1 MVRKIAVLAGL
12 GVLVCLIGCGGKY
25 SDVIEVNQ
33 KFVQLMSDYVKAV
46 DKVDNAGDA
55 ADAINELADGMEKLS
70 PQMKDLQKK
79 YPELQT
85 AEDLPEEIQMSEQE
99 METVSRDFGASFMK
113 LVPYMSDPEVQQAQ
127 QRLSQVMSNLGQ

>member
-1 MVRKIAVLAGL
+1 MLRKIAVMAGL
-12 GVLVCLIGCGGKY
+12 GVLICLIGCGGKY

-33 KFVQLMSDYVKAV
+33 KFIQLMSAYVKAV

-55 ADAINELADGMEKLS
+55 AAAINELADGMEKLS
-70 PQMKDLQKK
+70 PRMKDLQKK
-79 YPELQT
+79 YPELRT

-113 LVPYMSDPEVQQAQ
+113 LAPYTSDPEVQQAQ
-127 QRLSQVMSNLGQ
+127 QRLSQVMSGLGQ

>member
-33 KFVQLMSDYVKAV
+33 KFIQLMSDYVKAV
-46 DKVDNAGDA
+46 DNVDNAGDA

-85 AEDLPEEIQMSEQE
+85 AEDLPEELQMSEQE